1 MTITTEETMYA
12 NLRLDKKSKLIFV
25 YQFAVVFV
33 ENLMSFLFPKRRSN
47 TTREINS
54 AENKDVRIPIIKVV
68 ANPRIGPVPN
78 E

>member
-1 MTITTEETMYA
+1 MYA
-12 NLRLDKKSKLIFV
+12 SLRLDKKSKLIFV
-25 YQFAVVFV
+25 YQFAVVLV
-33 ENLMSFLFPKRRSN
+33 ENLISFLLLKRRSN